1 MAVTVKWLG
10 HASFRI
16 SNEDTVIYID
26 PWKLQGAA
34 KDADV
39 VLVSHSHYDH
49 YSQEDIDKVS
59 GADTQLLASN
69 DVVATAG
76 GRAVTPGLAVEL
88 VVATAGGRAV
98 TPGLAVELD
107 GVKIIGVA
115 AYNPAK
121 QFHPK
126 RNQWLGFVV
135 ELGGKRIYYAGDT
148 DLINEMKELKDI
160 DLALLPVGG
169 TYTMSATEA
178 AEAVGRIGPKQAVP
192 YHWGDIVGGPSDA
205 EQFAEKAQCARIAT
219 TPRSTISVKAP
230 PYSKLELAGV
240 PFWPSL
246 HARSQSP
253 S

>member
-16 SNEDTVIYID
+16 SHEDTVIYID
-26 PWKLQGAA
+26 PWKVHDSA

-69 DVVATAG
+69 D
-76 GRAVTPGLAVEL
+76 

-205 EQFAEKAQCARIAT
+205 EQFAEKAQCE
-219 TPRSTISVKAP
+219 VKVLQP
-230 PYSKLELAGV
+230 GE
-240 PFWPSL
+240 SL
-246 HARSQSP
+246 SL
-253 S
+253 